1 MTFLLESEYRHMEF
15 ATKFNRRIVMKEPK
29 LMQDIT
35 DYTYNNIVYK
45 AYSSEIMKKIFHT
58 WEKELSFREKIALK
72 LYRMNN
78 CLKFNINAKL
88 RNGKNPKNAN
98 VISNALDR
106 AELSEDII
114 VYRLLA
120 KDENTDMQKYKEGDV
135 YICKDFKGTH
145 VKTQIKERR
154 KQGFSAGYM
163 FILIPRNSRVAYIN
177 DVTRYSRGE
186 KELLIDKNQKYQLL
200 KKFDFF
206 NRNGY
211 LVRLIN
217 E

>member
-1 MTFLLESEYRHMEF
+1 MKILICKSIKKCADVGTQIG
-15 ATKFNRRIVMKEPK
+15 IV
-29 LMQDIT
+29 
-35 DYTYNNIVYK
+35 
-45 AYSSEIMKKIFHT
+45 
-58 WEKELSFREKIALK
+58 
-72 LYRMNN
+72 
-78 CLKFNINAKL
+78 
-88 RNGKNPKNAN
+88 
-98 VISNALDR
+98 
-106 AELSEDII
+106 
-114 VYRLLA
+114 
-120 KDENTDMQKYKEGDV
+120 DV